1 MTDAVRDGDG
11 LVAGLEAILFVAE
24 RPLTTGE
31 LAELAEVT
39 PGAVA
44 DGLAGL
50 TEALEGRGLA
60 LQELDGSWQLTTAPA
75 VADRVRRYAERSE
88 GRLSPAAVE
97 ALAVVAY
104 QQPVTRGDVERVRGV
119 DSDSVMRSLLH
130 RRLIVEAGRRDSPGR
145 PILYRTTF
153 TFLERFGLA
162 SLEQLPPLAM
172 EVVGSLDGNG
182 AVPGVPDGDPV
193 DDAITETEVVADP
206 HAG

>member
-1 MTDAVRDGDG
+1 MTNGTPLGPGGG
-11 LVAGLEAILFVAE
+11 LASVLEALLFVAD
-24 RPLTTGE
+24 RPLATGE

-39 PGAVA
+39 PAVAA
-44 DGLAGL
+44 DGLAAL
-50 TEALEGRGLA
+50 SAALESRGLR
-60 LQELDGSWQLTTAPA
+60 LQQLEGAWQLTTAPE
-75 VADRVRRYAERSE
+75 VADTVRRYAERTE

-130 RRLIVEAGRRDSPGR
+130 RRLIEEAGRRDSPGR

-153 TFLERFGLA
+153 TFLERFGLE
-162 SLEQLPPLAM
+162 SLENMPTL
-172 EVVGSLDGNG
+172 VLDG
-182 AVPGVPDGDPV
+182 A
-193 DDAITETEVVADP
+193 TEQREEEAEEPEVAADQ

>member
-1 MTDAVRDGDG
+1 MTSAEPIGPG
-11 LVAGLEAILFVAE
+11 AGLAAELEALLFVAD
-24 RPLTTGE
+24 RPLTTAE
-31 LAELAEVT
+31 LAELATVT
-39 PGAVA
+39 PAAVVA
-44 DGLAGL
+44 SL
-50 TEALEGRGLA
+50 EALAHALEARGLRI
-60 LQELDGSWQLTTAPA
+60 QELDGSWQLTTAPE
-75 VADRVRRYAERSE
+75 VADTVRRYAERTE

-153 TFLERFGLA
+153 TFLERFGLE
-162 SLEQLPPLAM
+162 SLEGLPPLVLEEA
-172 EVVGSLDGNG
+172 
-182 AVPGVPDGDPV
+182 AAPDLAPD
-193 DDAITETEVVADP
+193 ETEVAADP

>member
-1 MTDAVRDGDG
+1 MTDRARVDDE
-11 LVAGLEAILFVAE
+11 LVPGLEAILFVAE
-24 RPLTTGE
+24 QPLTTGE

-39 PGAVA
+39 PGIIAI
-44 DGLAGL
+44 GLARL
-50 TEALEGRGLA
+50 AEMLEGRGIA
-60 LQELDGSWQLTTAPA
+60 LQELDGAWQLTTAPG

-130 RRLIVEAGRRDSPGR
+130 RRLIVEAGRRDTPGR

-153 TFLERFGLA
+153 TFLERFGLE
-162 SLEQLPPLAM
+162 SLEKLPPLAF
-172 EVVGSLDGNG
+172 
-182 AVPGVPDGDPV
+182 
-193 DDAITETEVVADP
+193 EVVASIEDGPVLEPAEDDGADP
-206 HAG
+206 ARSLEGVTGPHGG